1 MSNIRQKWDSH
12 VNRLLP
18 RWVSPNQLTWLRLGC
33 VPLTVGLI
41 AAGWFVWG
49 VAIFAL
55 AALCDALDG
64 ALARSRHQQSAWGS
78 VLDPLADKLLVI
90 LTLTVLLAY
99 YPYPWLLL
107 TVVIADILIAL
118 GASLYSLIRPG
129 VAFHPTSIGKA
140 KMVVQ
145 ALAVLSVL
153 ASLTVDLSFAYMIS
167 AALLLL
173 TIAMIIAAIVSYLRP
188 KSR

>member
-41 AAGWFVWG
+41 AAGWFAWG

-107 TVVIADILIAL
+107 TVVIADIVIAL

-140 KMVVQ
+140 KMGVQ
-145 ALAVLSVL
+145 VLSIIMVLFALALSNFVVLQLS
-153 ASLTVDLSFAYMIS
+153 ALTLI
-167 AALLLL
+167 L
-173 TIAMIIAAIVSYLRP
+173 TCILTLVTAGSYLTR
-188 KSR
+188 R